1 MGKRYEAD
9 DSNKVFLMRTDEQ
22 ISEIQKNQS
31 EPVQLINA
39 LSDDKI
45 QSLIEFHNQNEI
57 ITKNTGAAMSYVIR
71 KYEDMAGGI
80 LDDVLD
86 MLKETFGDFK
96 VRTAH
101 FFDVPKPHVLHVD
114 DKFSY
119 PNAYKAFTIPL
130 QIRGTTENKAKVV
143 FFDQYYYGGPAKFV
157 NKADISDTPKFYN
170 EYITDYENV
179 TNKKYE
185 TIDPHHKDMLSHL
198 KEEWLEGLTVQK
210 YFPWTIG
217 SIICF
222 DSLQIHS
229 ASNFLNCGIES
240 KLGLSIFTV
249 KE

>member
-45 QSLIEFHNQNEI
+45 QSLIEFHNQNQI

-71 KYEDMAGGI
+71 KYDDMAGGI
-80 LDDVLD
+80 LDDMLD

-130 QIRGTTENKAKVV
+130 QIRGTKENKAKLV